1 MGLRLIDNPL
11 IRHKLNTIRDIST
24 PPERLRC
31 LVEEISLMCMPYL
44 GEGLPTHVRRIRTP
58 LMEGDFEFIDEG
70 SIVLVC
76 ILRAGLPMLSG
87 ALKALP
93 GASSGFLAIKRDEKS
108 LISKLYYSRL
118 PNIKG
123 RYVILLDPMLAT
135 GGTFQLAME
144 EIGALGPRHVRSLH
158 IVASPQGIEE
168 VSRKYPDVDLYVIS
182 VDESLNSMGYIVP
195 GVGDIGDRLFT
206 GNL

>member
-1 MGLRLIDNPL
+1 MALRLIDNPL
-11 IRHKLNTIRDIST
+11 IKHKLNLIRDMST

-44 GEGLPTHVRRIRTP
+44 AEGLPTYRRRIRTP
-58 LMEGDFEFIDEG
+58 LVERDFEFIDEG
-70 SIVLVC
+70 NIVLVC

-93 GASSGFLAIKRDEKS
+93 SASSGFLAIKRDEKS
-108 LISKLYYSRL
+108 LLSKLYYSRL
-118 PNIKG
+118 PKIEGK
-123 RYVILLDPMLAT
+123 YVILLDPMLAT

-144 EIGALGPRHVRSLH
+144 ELGALRPRSVRSLH

-168 VSRKYPDVDLYVIS
+168 INSKYPDVDLYVIS
-182 VDESLNSMGYIVP
+182 VDERLNSMGYIVP

-206 GNL
+206 GNP